1 MDHQD
6 WTTVSFSSKPK
17 SQTSTNTPQIKKPSA
32 NITALKIENKADNT
46 DERLSIQLID
56 TKIVR
61 EVIKARSALGLSQ
74 KDLATKIN
82 VQESVIK
89 SLEQNREKH
98 NPTLLNKLQKVLK
111 VKLLGDNIGSAL

>member
-1 MDHQD
+1 MSHQD
-6 WTTVSFSSKPK
+6 WNVVTFNNKPK
-17 SQTSTNTPQIKKPSA
+17 QQLPNITNGVKKPAA
-32 NITALKIENKADNT
+32 NITALKIENKVDNT

-56 TKIVR
+56 TKVVR
-61 EVIKARSALGLSQ
+61 EVIKARSAMGLTQ

-82 VQESVIK
+82 MPESVIK
-89 SLEQNREKH
+89 SLEQNKEKH

>member
-1 MDHQD
+1 MY
-6 WTTVSFSSKPK
+6 TFNNKPK
-17 SQTSTNTPQIKKPSA
+17 QQLPNITNGVKKPAA

-46 DERLSIQLID
+46 DDRLSIQFID
-56 TKIVR
+56 TKVVR
-61 EVIKARSALGLSQ
+61 EIIKARSALGLNQ

-82 VQESVIK
+82 MPESVIK
-89 SLEQNREKH
+89 SLEQNKEKH